1 MAAVSVRGL
10 DDWVRERL
18 RVRAARHSR
27 SMEVEIR
34 AILVDAVSEPNTSE
48 GLFTKLLD
56 RFGDIGGVEHEL
68 PPRATPARAADL
80 SA

>member
-1 MAAVSVRGL
+1 
-10 DDWVRERL
+10 
-18 RVRAARHSR
+18 
-27 SMEVEIR
+27 VEIR
-34 AILVDAVSEPNTSE
+34 AILVDAVSEPNPSE